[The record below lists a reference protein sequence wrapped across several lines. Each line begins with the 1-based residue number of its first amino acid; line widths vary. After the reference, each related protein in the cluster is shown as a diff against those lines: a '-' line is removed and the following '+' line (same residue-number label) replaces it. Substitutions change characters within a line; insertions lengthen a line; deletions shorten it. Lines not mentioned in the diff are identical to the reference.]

1 MTNET
6 EPPFTFTTRT
16 FSFEAA
22 AWFSGLGAAD
32 DRVARGVEDAEG
44 DATALGTE
52 VARVRAG
59 PGVLELRVRTG
70 AGAVFAGER
79 TGCGWA
85 VFRADEVGVARGV
98 GLRLSDEVADVL
110 GVPRASGPVG
120 APCGSG
126 AFLTPVSAA
135 LIGSIFTSSKT

>member
-1 MTNET
+1 M
-6 EPPFTFTTRT
+6 
-16 FSFEAA
+16 
-22 AWFSGLGAAD
+22 
-32 DRVARGVEDAEG
+32 
-44 DATALGTE
+44 
-52 VARVRAG
+52 
-59 PGVLELRVRTG
+59 RTG
-70 AGAVFAGER
+70 AWAVFAGER
-79 TGCGWA
+79 TGCGRA

-98 GLRLSDEVADVL
+98 GLRLSDEDEVAEVAEVA